1 MGCRFLKGEG
11 DMGEHQC
18 RTTSLHSSSI
28 RRGLTGLVV
37 EKTADASLGGVEEG
51 RGHGVVLPVGAE
63 EL

>member
-1 MGCRFLKGEG
+1 
-11 DMGEHQC
+11 MGEHQC
-18 RTTSLHSSSI
+18 RTTSPHSFSI

-51 RGHGVVLPVGAE
+51 RGHGVVLSIGAE

>member
-1 MGCRFLKGEG
+1 
-11 DMGEHQC
+11 MGEHQC
-18 RTTSLHSSSI
+18 RTTSPHSSSI

-37 EKTADASLGGVEEG
+37 EKTADTSLGGVEEG